1 MLTSDITSM
10 FDFSF
15 VKKQK
20 LVCPQNLYALARDDA
35 RLRSMGNTMLT
46 RSRHMHEKKP
56 NNSTHYNKVWGGL
69 VAATVASKFV
79 ATVLSFP
86 Q

>member
-20 LVCPQNLYALARDDA
+20 LVCPQNLYALARGDA
-35 RLRSMGNTMLT
+35 RLRSMGNTMLA
-46 RSRHMHEKKP
+46 RSLHMHEKKP
-56 NNSTHYNKVWGGL
+56 NYNYQLNEASGGL
-69 VAATVASKFV
+69 FAATVASKFA
-79 ATVLSFP
+79 ATVPSFS

>member
-1 MLTSDITSM
+1 MHS
-10 FDFSF
+10 
-15 VKKQK
+15 
-20 LVCPQNLYALARDDA
+20 LATT
-35 RLRSMGNTMLT
+35 LGLSMGNTMLT

-56 NNSTHYNKVWGGL
+56 NYNPLNKASGGL
-69 VAATVASKFV
+69 VAATVASKFG